1 MLGSTPEKCMNLVG
15 ALSDTGF
22 GSSPYSKKIQ
32 QSGSEDVICNNLP
45 ANQIKLDF
53 DHVWIFLSTFT
64 RRKLSTS

>member
-53 DHVWIFLSTFT
+53 
-64 RRKLSTS
+64 